1 MDHKIAEGGANLSA
15 GQRQLICL
23 ARALLRKTKILVLD
37 EATASVDSETDQLVQ
52 GTIRSEFKNV
62 TILAVAHRI
71 ETIDDYDKILV
82 LDQGKRFFL
91 GFFPIFFTG
100 RIAEFDSPEN
110 LKAKTDG
117 IYRSMYDAAV
127 GAKKD
132 N

>member
-91 GFFPIFFTG
+91 DFFQHFYRTNRRIRFSGELEGKNG
-100 RIAEFDSPEN
+100 RYLP
-110 LKAKTDG
+110 
-117 IYRSMYDAAV
+117 
-127 GAKKD
+127 
-132 N
+132 